1 MHVCASAPAR
11 RSRVGLKSPPFE
23 PTGLL
28 GAHLYAFV
36 KLANTTTLCRSGTAA
51 AAQQEPALAT
61 PSKQKPMWKQGGSDL
76 GQLALRRP
84 LPAPD
89 RAAGCP
95 ELRPASA
102 NQPLRPR
109 WPAISALFST

>member
-61 PSKQKPMWKQGGSDL
+61 PSKQKRGEWLWGGVRKPYT
-76 GQLALRRP
+76 GKP
-84 LPAPD
+84 L
-89 RAAGCP
+89 
-95 ELRPASA
+95 
-102 NQPLRPR
+102 
-109 WPAISALFST
+109 